1 MKTKN
6 LKHLVDRPAYVKFHV
21 SVAILALR
29 VLAQDGPRTKA
40 SVNSLLD
47 VDALALTAP
56 GWHGRPR

>member
-40 SVNSLLD
+40 SVNEVLD
-47 VDALALTAP
+47 VVACTLTAP
-56 GWHGRPR
+56 GWHGGPR